1 MAIEGLR
8 KARLVPGG
16 NRGDWQGE
24 CRVAIE
30 GLARQGECR
39 VAIEGFGKMSAGR
52 RVAIEGLATKAR

>member
-39 VAIEGFGKMSAGR
+39 VAIKGFGK
-52 RVAIEGLATKAR
+52 AR